1 MSKPVVAL
9 VGRPNVGKSTL
20 FNKLVGERISI
31 VDDTPGVTRD
41 FIYGECEWRNK
52 KISLIDTGGI
62 ETAKTD
68 DLIVNKIRTQAEFAM
83 DLANVIVF
91 VVDVKSGMVSSD
103 IEIAHM
109 LKKSGKPVVLCVNKS
124 DSIGSEDYNFFE
136 FYNLGLG
143 DPIRVS
149 SVHGHGTGDLLD
161 AVFEYLSFDENDEE
175 QEHISVAVIGKPNVG
190 KSSLINYI
198 SGYQRSMVSDI
209 AGTTRDNIDTKISNS
224 FGNYVFIDTAGIRR
238 RSKVTEKIEKY
249 SIIRAKL
256 AIDRSDVCIIM
267 IDAKEGVTEQD
278 KKVAGL
284 AHEAGKACLIMVNKW
299 DAIEKDDK
307 TMNEYK
313 KKIKQELLFISY
325 APVIFTSVKTG
336 QRVNTIFENIN
347 TVFENN
353 SMRISTGVLNDLL
366 AKAIV
371 KTPLPTHKGK
381 RLKIYY
387 MTEVSVKPPT
397 FVFFVNKAELFHFSY
412 QHYLENNLRQAFG
425 FVGTPIRFIIREKST
440 ENSKSL
446 DFGDTL
452 RK

>member
-68 DLIVNKIRTQAEFAM
+68 DLIVNKIRAQAEFAM